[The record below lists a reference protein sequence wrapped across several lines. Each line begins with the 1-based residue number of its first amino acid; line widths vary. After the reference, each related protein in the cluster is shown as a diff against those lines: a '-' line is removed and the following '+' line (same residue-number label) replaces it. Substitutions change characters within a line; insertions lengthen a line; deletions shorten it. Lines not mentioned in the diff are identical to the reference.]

1 MRYCLALLSAAML
14 CMAIFAAQAVAAEQ
28 SPRVPAEKSV
38 VDQKMLLVENMAYR
52 SIAAKTIAE
61 SGDSEAIAALD
72 KAKGLIED
80 AKKAGAGG
88 QYQEADDRLNQALK
102 LINDHA
108 TRLTRTSVGA
118 ARAKVLFERR
128 RHAVETFLS
137 AYERVS
143 SDPKADVSRLP
154 KEHTAW
160 IAEKLAEADALAA
173 KGQYEKA
180 QEPLEAAYERTRG
193 LIRSMRA
200 GQTLTRSLNFATA
213 EEEYQYELK
222 RNDSHFALL
231 EFAIVEKT
239 PLGSVVER
247 IHQNRDKARTV
258 REAAEAKAKKG
269 DYPGAIAELNSSTEI
284 LLQAIRMSGIYV
296 PG

>member
-1 MRYCLALLSAAML
+1 MRFNSVLLSAAMF
-14 CMAIFAAQAVAAEQ
+14 CMAIFTPPAIAAEPG
-28 SPRVPAEKSV
+28 PRVLADKPV
-38 VDQKMLLVENMAYR
+38 VDQKVLLVENMAYR

-61 SGDSEAIAALD
+61 SGDGEAIAALD

-80 AKKAGAGG
+80 AKKAIAGAL
-88 QYQEADDRLNQALK
+88 YMEADDKLNQALN
-102 LINDHA
+102 LINDNA
-108 TRLTRTSVGA
+108 KRLTRTTVDA
-118 ARAKVLFERR
+118 QRAKVLFERR

-143 SDPKADVSRLP
+143 SDPKTDVSKLP

-173 KGQYEKA
+173 KGQHEKA

-200 GQTLTRSLNFATA
+200 GQTLTRSLNFATV
-213 EEEYQYELK
+213 EEEYRYELK

-231 EFAIVEKT
+231 EFAIVEKN

-247 IHQNRDKARTV
+247 IHQNRDKARKV
-258 REAAEAKAKKG
+258 REAAEAKAKEG
-269 DYPGAIAELNSSTEI
+269 NYPGAIGELNSSTEI